1 MNMVKDLNLAL
12 RTGHNS
18 GLVLPATASAHAV
31 YRASEAFGLSNK
43 DYTSVASFL
52 LKLNGNNTF
61 GLAGK

>member
-12 RTGHNS
+12 RTAHNS

-31 YRASEAFGLSNK
+31 YRASEVFDLSNM

-52 LKLNGNNTF
+52 LKLNGSNTF
-61 GLAGK
+61 GLSGR